1 MVKVLRL
8 VDGDETPTM
17 GYLYEAMENAKEA
30 IKARLKNRLSQY
42 LPYSW
47 VIEQRW
53 SNQLHSP
60 LHVVGCMLNPS
71 IFFRPSFSN
80 QREVI
85 RGFFTVVTRLIHDFD
100 VREKI
105 SEELESYK
113 NSIGEFELT
122 LVIRKREILN
132 PGKS

>member
-1 MVKVLRL
+1 
-8 VDGDETPTM
+8 
-17 GYLYEAMENAKEA
+17 
-30 IKARLKNRLSQY
+30 
-42 LPYSW
+42 
-47 VIEQRW
+47 
-53 SNQLHSP
+53 
-60 LHVVGCMLNPS
+60 MLNRG
-71 IFFRPSFSN
+71 IFFRASFSK
-80 QREVI
+80 QQEVT
-85 RGFFTVVTRLIHDFD
+85 RGFLIVVTRLIHDFD